1 MSAATAPSRTLGN
14 ILVEGATAEDVPA
27 IQQIYAH
34 HVLHGVAS
42 FEEVEPDVAEMDRRR
57 REILGRGL
65 PYLVAKRDGIVRGFA
80 YAGPFRPRTAYR
92 YTVEDSVY
100 VAPDAVGQG
109 FGRAAL
115 GGVIRRCT
123 DLGMRQMVAVIG
135 DSGNSASIR
144 LHESLGFQRAA
155 LLRSVG
161 FKLGRWVDSV
171 IMQLSLGEGNDTLP
185 KR

>member
-1 MSAATAPSRTLGN
+1 MTAHSIVIR
-14 ILVEGATAEDVPA
+14 EARREDVAA
-27 IQQIYAH
+27 IQRIYAH

-42 FEEVEPDVAEMDRRR
+42 FEEEPPDEAEMDRRR
-57 REILGRGL
+57 QEILGRGL
-65 PYLVAKRDGIVRGFA
+65 PYVVAMRDGVVRGFA

-100 VAPDAVGQG
+100 VAPDAIGQG

-115 GGVIRRCT
+115 RDVIRRCT

-144 LHESLGFQRAA
+144 LHESLGFERAA
-155 LLRSVG
+155 TLRAVG

-171 IMQLSLGEGNDTLP
+171 IMQLSLGEGDRTLP
-185 KR
+185 RR